1 MESYTLPK
9 FNLFKKRND
18 VASHGGNK
26 KIKSNM
32 CDFQRTVPSTPF
44 CDISNDTKEDNDHT
58 LVRLLVI
65 GAGERN
71 TTYCQYSKDFPYR
84 LKIVCIAEQRESE
97 RLTFQTK
104 YNIEERYCFSD
115 WKDALQLEKF
125 ADAVLIDNTDYPC
138 MFSFIDFINLGYHV
152 LCEKS
157 VLSTEQRNEEL
168 VEACK
173 KNNVVLCIADVLRY
187 SNTYRTVKKLIFD
200 DVIGDVLGIQQIET
214 VGWWHFTHLS
224 SQTYCS
230 KGKKNLKTL
239 MDKTFYDLDLIKY
252 LLGDMRCKKLQSF
265 GSLTNFSASKK
276 LSDICE
282 SCMDRKAEK
291 LKNPLAVNN
300 YFEPIKRFFSRVRSV
315 FKEKDIRR
323 KFGSIH
329 DDNFFCDYQTIN
341 MEFDNGK
348 YVTFTM
354 SAFTKD
360 GCSRK
365 TDIFGTTGQIE
376 CNNTDIKHYDYTT
389 GKSSIITGYVPSEL
403 TLLTK
408 PGYSDYYLMKD
419 FLRVVAK
426 SDDSSGIKYTHD
438 TLSGNLLVIAAE
450 RSRKMRGAMLD
461 VDI

>member
-1 MESYTLPK
+1 
-9 FNLFKKRND
+9 
-18 VASHGGNK
+18 
-26 KIKSNM
+26 
-32 CDFQRTVPSTPF
+32 
-44 CDISNDTKEDNDHT
+44 
-58 LVRLLVI
+58 
-65 GAGERN
+65 
-71 TTYCQYSKDFPYR
+71 
-84 LKIVCIAEQRESE
+84 
-97 RLTFQTK
+97 
-104 YNIEERYCFSD
+104 
-115 WKDALQLEKF
+115 
-125 ADAVLIDNTDYPC
+125 
-138 MFSFIDFINLGYHV
+138 
-152 LCEKS
+152 
-157 VLSTEQRNEEL
+157 
-168 VEACK
+168 
-173 KNNVVLCIADVLRY
+173 
-187 SNTYRTVKKLIFD
+187 
-200 DVIGDVLGIQQIET
+200 
-214 VGWWHFTHLS
+214 
-224 SQTYCS
+224 
-230 KGKKNLKTL
+230 
-239 MDKTFYDLDLIKY
+239 
-252 LLGDMRCKKLQSF
+252 MRCKKLQSF

-323 KFGSIH
+323 KL
-329 DDNFFCDYQTIN
+329 
-341 MEFDNGK
+341 K

-403 TLLTK
+403 TSLTK